1 MALGRAAL
9 PDCSHV
15 QCIAPDLA
23 TTLAPG
29 SFGENNFNAA
39 KRTSACGRSPAQ
51 AARFR
56 PSNSMLG
63 SGSTTPQDLRK
74 RRAKPKEESRL
85 ASDDGWLTANRSRN

>member
-15 QCIAPDLA
+15 RCIAPDLA

-39 KRTSACGRSPAQ
+39 KRTSAMRPLAGAGCAVSAEQ
-51 AARFR
+51 FHARLWL
-56 PSNSMLG
+56 NNA
-63 SGSTTPQDLRK
+63 T
-74 RRAKPKEESRL
+74 RL
-85 ASDDGWLTANRSRN
+85 AETSRKAERGIAPRLG